1 MRSEFMLD
9 FTEDIGI
16 DLVVEGSVE
25 GIMSASY
32 RLSRE
37 RHRQLSYLIASIA
50 GSLHLLI

>member
-25 GIMSASY
+25 GIMKCF
-32 RLSRE
+32 L
-37 RHRQLSYLIASIA
+37 
-50 GSLHLLI
+50 